1 MVQAQTI
8 DIATLSKQA
17 KKKLMKGGAIR
28 VSPPNEKGSMK
39 MPLHPEVAKRIMKSF
54 NKGKSATLSGEGIFG
69 EWGDNLLDLIGKET
83 GIKNLRKSVY
93 KVGDIIKKPV
103 SKATQGAILSGA
115 TALGVYQP
123 YLAPYLAT
131 GAPVLA
137 RAAGRYIEDPKDYG
151 VYAKG
156 YKGKRQDPL
165 KATIKT
171 IAGEELKNYLG
182 EQLKGATGD
191 KDAKIPTP
199 ANLAPSS
206 VGEGMVGRFGA
217 GQRKMVGGRIMGY
230 EKSSIGHNL
239 LNNPALMSQ
248 PLSINFQFGHTLPP
262 AFQGNRG
269 TGLY

>member
-1 MVQAQTI
+1 MVQALTI
-8 DIATLSKQA
+8 DIAKLSKQA
-17 KKKLMKGGAIR
+17 QKKLMKGGAIR

-39 MPLHPEVAKRIMKSF
+39 MPLHPEVAKRIMRAF
-54 NKGKSATLSGEGIFG
+54 NKGKGATLSGEGIFG
-69 EWGDNLLDLIGKET
+69 EWGDDLMDLAGKEL
-83 GIKNLRKSVY
+83 GVKNLRKSLY
-93 KVGDIIKKPV
+93 KVGDLVKKPV
-103 SKATQGAILSGA
+103 SKAAQTGILSGA
-115 TALGVYQP
+115 AALGVYQP
-123 YLAPYLAT
+123 YLAPYLAA

-156 YKGKRQDPL
+156 YRGKRQNPL
-165 KATIKT
+165 IAGIKT

-182 EQLKGATGD
+182 EQLKGAMGE
-191 KDAKIPTP
+191 DALIPTP

-217 GQRKMVGGRIMGY
+217 GRRRMVGGRIMGY
-230 EKSSIGHNL
+230 EKSSIGNSL
-239 LNNPALMSQ
+239 LNAPALMSQ
-248 PLSINFQFGHTLPP
+248 PFSTNFQFGHTLPP